1 MNTVTLSLKDYEDLK
16 LFEKAISERRMI
28 SVYYKTGL
36 STYFMATSE
45 SLIEDL
51 NIKLSQIQ
59 NENHKLKGE
68 IMELKKKKWY
78 QW

>member
-16 LFEKAISERRMI
+16 LFEKAIMDRKMI
-28 SVYYKTGL
+28 AVYHKMGAT
-36 STYFMATSE
+36 TYYIETSE
-45 SLIEDL
+45 STIEDL
-51 NIKLSQIQ
+51 NIKLSQVQ
-59 NENHKLKGE
+59 NENHKLKHE